1 MAHCPH
7 RGAPPCPYN
16 NGTQDKRPMLNIND
30 RFNSFASDLAD
41 WEMCE
46 AYNEFIYAIFM
57 GISDDEVMEIVE
69 HAVAMAA

>member
-1 MAHCPH
+1 
-7 RGAPPCPYN
+7 
-16 NGTQDKRPMLNIND
+16 MLNIND